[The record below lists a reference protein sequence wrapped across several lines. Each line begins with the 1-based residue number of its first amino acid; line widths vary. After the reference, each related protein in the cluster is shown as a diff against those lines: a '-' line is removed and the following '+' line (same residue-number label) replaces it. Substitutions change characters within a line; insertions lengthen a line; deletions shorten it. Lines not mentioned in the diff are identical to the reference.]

1 MQHYAIV
8 KNYILRLISL
18 NEMIKKNNELD
29 KLKCFLFDNDLIG
42 IYENTYNPNLLQ
54 LKKETKNIWLE
65 TNYQRET
72 ILTINLDEKL
82 NLIRNKYEKNFLEKN
97 VLRVHDYFSKQK

>member
-1 MQHYAIV
+1 
-8 KNYILRLISL
+8 
-18 NEMIKKNNELD
+18 MIKKNNELD